1 MTIQN
6 FASPTTVNYCYS
18 SSVILAFDM
27 KLVTH
32 SEWQMEDRP
41 QMLSSEMGKINSAML
56 YWYQSHY

>member
-41 QMLSSEMGKINSAML
+41 EMLSSEMGKINSAML
-56 YWYQSHY
+56 Y

>member
-6 FASPTTVNYCYS
+6 FASPTIVNYCYAS
-18 SSVILAFDM
+18 WVILVFDM

-32 SEWQMEDRP
+32 IEWQMEDRP
-41 QMLSSEMGKINSAML
+41 EMLSSEMGKINSVMP